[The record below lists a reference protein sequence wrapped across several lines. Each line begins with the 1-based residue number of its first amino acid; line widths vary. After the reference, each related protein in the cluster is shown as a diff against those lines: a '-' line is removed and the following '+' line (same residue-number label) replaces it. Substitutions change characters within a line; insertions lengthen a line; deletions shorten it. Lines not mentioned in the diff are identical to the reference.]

1 MTWNIYLKGHNAGV
15 RAIFVDLIHGSLQ
28 SYSLLREILQIL
40 RTLLGLLMGLAH
52 LTGGKNIRKKTA
64 SSQLVKLK
72 CMNCC
77 GAYLVLINGVTLLLV
92 L

>member
-28 SYSLLREILQIL
+28 SYSLLSEILQIF

-52 LTGGKNIRKKTA
+52 LTGGKKNIRKK
-64 SSQLVKLK
+64 
-72 CMNCC
+72 
-77 GAYLVLINGVTLLLV
+77 LLHHNW
-92 L
+92 